1 MKRDRLLKKADLL
14 LIGGLLL
21 AIGVLLLVLYAPG
34 RHAGETVRVEING
47 EPADEFPLAVDT
59 VRSYEDGA
67 GGVNVVTVA
76 KGRVFVS
83 EANCPSQIC
92 VRHRAISRSGESI
105 VCLPHKLVVTV
116 VGRDANGV
124 DAVA

>member
-1 MKRDRLLKKADLL
+1 MKRERLLKKADLL
-14 LIGGLLL
+14 LIGGVLL
-21 AIGVLLLVLYAPG
+21 AVGVLLLLLYAPG
-34 RHAGETVRVEING
+34 RNPGETVRVEIDG
-47 EPADEFPLAVDT
+47 ALADAFPLAEDT
-59 VRSYEDGA
+59 VRSYSDGA
-67 GGVNVVTVA
+67 GGVNVVTVSG
-76 KGRVFVS
+76 GRVFVS

-116 VGRDANGV
+116 VGRASDGV